1 MDRNATSFHC
11 DNRIARAYNE
21 VMKRQAITAKQVQV
35 WLRDLIYGG
44 SGGGEAG
51 LPTFLGEWT
60 ESRERVMVVVER
72 KLEDARR
79 VAAPRFPA
87 PMHGGAAHPLVALA
101 RDFSAAVASLEAWS
115 AVYHR
120 YFLPT
125 AFSVSELANA
135 AHVDVRQ
142 FDRRLSLG
150 YQLLATELQLESNRE
165 HVAAAQASRRFCVP
179 CLDQVRLFGIAPLLE
194 DLAGLLLD
202 PVGPAIVALHG
213 MGGIGKTTLAG
224 AFACECGRTAF
235 AGVAWISAQRQQ
247 LLLTGEWRE
256 AEDQPLIYDELLS
269 GLALQLGRP
278 DLVAMTLAA
287 REDALKRV
295 LKARSHLVVI
305 DNVEGAS
312 SAHDLAE
319 RLPSLANPSRFLLT
333 GRRSLHG
340 YPFIQSLEVPPLS
353 RADSCAL
360 LRSELQRHTRRSGSV
375 DDQTLEE
382 VFRLVGGLPL
392 ALKLLAGQLAQ
403 LPLGHVLR
411 NLERAGGQA
420 ARHLYDYVYRESWN
434 ALDDAARRLLVSM
447 LLIAPTGAD
456 CEYLAQISGLT
467 DDALDDALT
476 ELADLALAQVS
487 GPVETPLYSLHPF
500 TATFLRAQVVRKLT

>member
-1 MDRNATSFHC
+1 
-11 DNRIARAYNE
+11 
-21 VMKRQAITAKQVQV
+21 
-35 WLRDLIYGG
+35 
-44 SGGGEAG
+44 
-51 LPTFLGEWT
+51 
-60 ESRERVMVVVER
+60 
-72 KLEDARR
+72 
-79 VAAPRFPA
+79 
-87 PMHGGAAHPLVALA
+87 
-101 RDFSAAVASLEAWS
+101 
-115 AVYHR
+115 
-120 YFLPT
+120 
-125 AFSVSELANA
+125 
-135 AHVDVRQ
+135 
-142 FDRRLSLG
+142 
-150 YQLLATELQLESNRE
+150 
-165 HVAAAQASRRFCVP
+165 
-179 CLDQVRLFGIAPLLE
+179 
-194 DLAGLLLD
+194 
-202 PVGPAIVALHG
+202 
-213 MGGIGKTTLAG
+213 
-224 AFACECGRTAF
+224 
-235 AGVAWISAQRQQ
+235 
-247 LLLTGEWRE
+247 
-256 AEDQPLIYDELLS
+256 
-269 GLALQLGRP
+269 
-278 DLVAMTLAA
+278 MTLAA